1 MIRGSGPIFNQLL
14 RQSTA
19 LRTSLD
25 ELSTTP
31 NLTPASLGQLTTS
44 LTSFSRT
51 LDDYARLTRQELV
64 SAKKAKAEERLAT
77 FRAEL
82 SDHRDRFDALKAESE
97 RRREGEQRGELFGG
111 RRAQQSAS
119 TPENPYASAN
129 GHDGGGGGGG
139 AGVSVRQTNPL
150 FRANG
155 NNADWKPSAH
165 NPYSAYASSP
175 TQQQQQ
181 QDPRETAAFR
191 ERNFFGQA
199 NDTLDEYLER
209 GRTVMTDLHGQRE
222 VLKGTQKK
230 LYSVANTLGVSGE
243 TIRMVNRRAKQDKFV
258 FGAGC
263 AVFVV
268 FVWVVLRYLK

>member
-1 MIRGSGPIFNQLL
+1 MSGPIFNQLL
-14 RQSTA
+14 RQSTV

-25 ELSTTP
+25 ELSTTTT

-64 SAKKAKAEERLAT
+64 AAKKAKAEERLAT

-129 GHDGGGGGGG
+129 GHDSGGSG
-139 AGVSVRQTNPL
+139 AGISVRQTNPL